1 MVAEIMNQPTG
12 GLQGTALV
20 PALGRRLQPVAA
32 TSVARLRAIGAKPGD
47 GRAASP
53 AREHD
58 DVARPFSV
66 PAPREV
72 PARAQGREG
81 GALAPSWPPFVVQN
95 LAQQL
100 APEPELDE
108 QESQAA
114 RLVYRAAAE
123 RGTVYLGVVAPVDIV
138 V

>member
-1 MVAEIMNQPTG
+1 MNPPTG
-12 GLQGTALV
+12 GLQSTALV

-53 AREHD
+53 AWERD

-66 PAPREV
+66 PAVREA

-81 GALAPSWPPFVVQN
+81 GALAPSWPPFVVQS
-95 LAQQL
+95 L
-100 APEPELDE
+100 APQLKPELDE

-123 RGTVYLGVVAPVDIV
+123 RGTVYFGVVGPVDIV

>member
-1 MVAEIMNQPTG
+1 MNQPTG
-12 GLQGTALV
+12 GLQSTALM
-20 PALGRRLQPVAA
+20 PAPGRRLQPIAA
-32 TSVARLRAIGAKPGD
+32 TSVARLRAIGAPPGD

-53 AREHD
+53 AWEHD

-66 PAPREV
+66 PALREV
-72 PARAQGREG
+72 PARGHGYGREG
-81 GALAPSWPPFVVQN
+81 GALAPSWPPFMAQS

-100 APEPELDE
+100 EPELDE

-114 RLVYRAAAE
+114 RLVYLAAAE
-123 RGTVYLGVVAPVDIV
+123 RGTAYLGIVAPVDIV